1 MLPDELRELIL
12 RPSFAVLTTIARDGQ
27 PQSSVM
33 WIDCDDEHVLFN
45 TEIERAK
52 FHNLTRD
59 PRVTLVIWDQESPYR
74 YVEVRGTVAGTE
86 TGPEADAHLEALA
99 RRYTGASFA
108 GEIGSPRVIVR
119 VRPTRTRVVA

>member
-1 MLPDELRELIL
+1 MLSGQLKELIL
-12 RPSFAVLTTIARDGQ
+12 RPSFAVLTTIGRDGQ

-33 WIDCDDEHVLFN
+33 WVDCDDEHLLFN
-45 TEIERAK
+45 TEVERAK

-59 PRVTLVIWDQESPYR
+59 PRVTLLVWDKESPYR
-74 YVEVRGTVAGTE
+74 YVEVRGTVVDTV
-86 TGPEADAHLEALA
+86 TGPEAERHLEELA
-99 RRYTGASFA
+99 ERYTGAPFA